1 MDFLLEVV
9 VEDLPADLIP
19 DLADQLS
26 AKFNQAL
33 AENRIPAKKLTSF
46 TTIRRLVVSV
56 SGLPEKQ
63 AAQVVEVSGP
73 PAAAAFQPDGKPTP
87 TGLGYCRAHKITP
100 AELKVKDEGKKKI
113 TYYLRED
120 KGRFTREILAELA
133 PKLLD
138 SLSFNL
144 PMRWGGGEV
153 SFIRP
158 VTSILALLDD
168 KILPLEF
175 AGVKARPYTFGH
187 PTLAPK
193 KIRVNSIPGYFKSSS
208 ENFII
213 LDAGE
218 RVKKLTRKIESFLP
232 SGASYSPEF
241 LNKIALTLEYP
252 EAALSRLDLKN
263 ISYPEEA
270 AAIIIEKLKCL
281 PLFGPGKKL
290 LPEFIIITDG
300 RITKEIIGGFLWVLE
315 SRLEDGRFFW
325 QEDVQVTIP
334 EQLDKLHKVIFQ
346 AAVGSL
352 ADYSQALGKITA
364 AFAQKLNLEAAETE
378 ILCAAARVAKVDA
391 ATSMV
396 REFPEVAGIMAAS
409 LLARSGYPP
418 AVAGVVKE
426 HLLPRYSGDRLPE
439 NNLSRILSF
448 SDKMLHLCGL
458 FAAGIEPS
466 GSSDPFGLRRLAQ
479 GALEIAWKADFRISL
494 GGAVNDGLAAWGKEE
509 GTREKIIGF
518 LSQRIENGLQ
528 SRGFRPDVV
537 AAALSGEGD
546 NITAFPAR
554 VIALTDLLRK
564 PGGPE
569 EIVTFSRVTNI
580 LLQAQE
586 KKFSFG
592 WFQAELLSE
601 EAEKELFSFWISKA
615 EEIGN
620 FLTEDN
626 YGAALVKISEV
637 SLYINHFF
645 DKVMVMTPDETL
657 RNNRLGLLEQ
667 IACALRKIG
676 DLSKIQL

>member
-1 MDFLLEVV
+1 MLEVV
-9 VEDLPADLIP
+9 VEDLPAESIP
-19 DLADQLS
+19 DLAAQLS
-26 AKFNQAL
+26 EKFNQAL
-33 AENRIPAKKLTSF
+33 IENRIPAEKLTSF

-56 SGLPEKQ
+56 EGLPKKQ
-63 AAQVVEVSGP
+63 AAQIVEVAGP
-73 PAAAAFQPDGKPTP
+73 PAAVAFQPDGIPLP
-87 TGLGYCRAHKITP
+87 AGLGYCRAHKITP
-100 AELKVKDEGKKKI
+100 KDLKVKDDGKKKV
-113 TYYLRED
+113 TYYLREE
-120 KGRFTREILAELA
+120 KGRSTREILQELA
-133 PKLLD
+133 PKLLS

-144 PMRWGGGEV
+144 PMRWGSGEV

-168 KILPLEF
+168 KVLPVEF
-175 AGVKARPYTFGH
+175 AGVKARSYTFGH
-187 PTLAPK
+187 LTLSPK
-193 KIRVNSIPGYFKSSS
+193 KIKISSIPGYFKSVSK
-208 ENFII
+208 NFII

-218 RVKKLTRKIESFLP
+218 RVRKLTRKIKSFLP
-232 SGASYSPEF
+232 DGASYSSEG

-252 EAALSRLDLKN
+252 EASLSRLDLKN

-270 AAIIIEKLKCL
+270 AAIIVENLKCL
-281 PLFGPGKKL
+281 PLFGPEKKL

-300 RITKEIIGGFLWVLE
+300 RITEEITRGFLWVLE

-334 EQLDKLHKVIFQ
+334 EQLAKLNKVIFQ

-352 ADYSQALGKITA
+352 ADYSQALEKIA
-364 AFAQKLNLEAAETE
+364 ADFARKLNLEAGEAE
-378 ILCAAARVAKVDA
+378 ILIAAARVAKVDA

-409 LLARSGYPP
+409 LLRRSGYLP
-418 AVAGVVKE
+418 VISEVVKE

-439 NNLSRILSF
+439 NRLSRILSF
-448 SDKMLHLCGL
+448 SDKMLNLCGL
-458 FAAGIEPS
+458 FASGIEPS

-479 GALEIAWKADFRISL
+479 GALEIAWKTDFRISL
-494 GGAVNDGLAAWGKEE
+494 SGAVNAGLAAWGKGDEVK
-509 GTREKIIGF
+509 EKVIGF

-528 SRGFRPDVV
+528 ARGFRPDI
-537 AAALSGEGD
+537 AAAGLFGEGD
-546 NITAFPAR
+546 SITAFPAR
-554 VIALTDLLRK
+554 AAALTDFLRK

-569 EIVTFSRVTNI
+569 EIITFSRVTNI
-580 LLQAQE
+580 LLQAKE

-592 WFQAELLSE
+592 WFQAKLLSE

-615 EEIGN
+615 EEIGA
-620 FLTEDN
+620 FLTEEN
-626 YGAALVKISEV
+626 YGAALAKISE
-637 SLYINHFF
+637 LNPYINRFF

-676 DLSKIQL
+676 DLNKIQI

>member
-9 VEDLPADLIP
+9 VEDLPAELISDLS
-19 DLADQLS
+19 AQLS

-33 AENRIPAKKLTSF
+33 VENRIPAEKLISF

-56 SGLPEKQ
+56 EGLPKKQ

-73 PAAAAFQPDGKPTP
+73 PAAVAFQPDGKPTP
-87 TGLGYCRAHKITP
+87 AGLGYCRAHKITP
-100 AELKVKDEGKKKI
+100 EDLKVKEEGKKKV
-113 TYYLRED
+113 TYYLREE
-120 KGRFTREILAELA
+120 KGRSTREVLIESA
-133 PKLLD
+133 PKLLN

-168 KILPLEF
+168 KVLPVEF

-187 PTLAPK
+187 PTLSPK
-193 KIRVNSIPGYFKSSS
+193 KIKINSISGYFKALSK
-208 ENFII
+208 NFVM

-218 RVKKLTRKIESFLP
+218 RVKKLTKKINSFLP
-232 SGASYSPEF
+232 SGAAYSAER
-241 LNKIALTLEYP
+241 LNKIAFTLEYP

-263 ISYPEEA
+263 ISYPGEA
-270 AAIIIEKLKCL
+270 AALIVENLKCL
-281 PLFGPGKKL
+281 PLFGPEKNL

-300 RITKEIIGGFLWVLE
+300 RITGEITRGFLWVLE

-325 QEDVQVTIP
+325 QEDIQITVP
-334 EQLDKLHKVIFQ
+334 EQLNKLDKIIFQ
-346 AAVGSL
+346 AAVGSV
-352 ADYSQALGKITA
+352 ADYSRALEKIA
-364 AFAQKLNLEAAETE
+364 ADFARKLNLEARDAENL
-378 ILCAAARVAKVDA
+378 IAAAKVAKVDA

-396 REFPEVAGIMAAS
+396 REFPEVAGIMAAN
-409 LLARSGYPP
+409 LLTRAGYLP
-418 AVAGVVKE
+418 AVSEIVKE
-426 HLLPRYSGDRLPE
+426 HLLPRYSGDRLSE
-439 NNLSRILSF
+439 NRLSRILSF
-448 SDKMLHLCGL
+448 SDKILHLCGL

-466 GSSDPFGLRRLAQ
+466 GSSDQFGLRRLAQ

-494 GGAVNDGLAAWGKEE
+494 SGAVNAGLTAWEKGE

-528 SRGFRPDVV
+528 ARGFRPDVV
-537 AAALSGEGD
+537 TAALLGEGD
-546 NITAFPAR
+546 SFTSFPVRAA
-554 VIALTDLLRK
+554 ALTDLLRK
-564 PGGPE
+564 PGGLE
-569 EIVTFSRVTNI
+569 KVVTFSRVTNI
-580 LLQAQE
+580 LFQAKE
-586 KKFSFG
+586 KKLSFG

-615 EEIGN
+615 EEIDN
-620 FLTEDN
+620 FLKDEN
-626 YGAALVKISEV
+626 YGAALAKISEV
-637 SLYINHFF
+637 NPYINRFF

-667 IACALRKIG
+667 IAGALRKIG
-676 DLSKIQL
+676 DLRRIQL